1 MRILNKKFK
10 IGVNNSNTA
19 ITPIVTIG
27 KHRNDGIPQ
36 AGNAIALS
44 TKYFSQS
51 TMAQD
56 FVLLPILKN
65 FPNTT
70 TSLDIAKAD
79 YKISSFT
86 FQVLNI
92 KHDGKSLSD
101 HLSNISNTGLLS
113 QEVGFFLASQSNSY
127 LGDCLKVYSGI
138 ITSIKS
144 DDKTISI
151 TCEDYSSQVLEK
163 EVPYSK
169 LSLEDNG
176 KFRTEPYPMNYGY
189 FIYSKMF
196 LKPDDDSAEI
206 VGVFDNPSSF
216 YGNASNF
223 IKGVHFFDGLSEARM
238 SKQHSGLFARYD
250 ELMESKKG
258 KNLIGG
264 QQWYADPSKKAV
276 RFGKFDGEGSK
287 NFFGDNQF
295 EAEFHF
301 NKLGYTS
308 SYATSNMVFENINI
322 SDPFDLV
329 DASEVKKF
337 PLITNIYAPVNE
349 DTLDAGENAR
359 YYWQEWANTST
370 YIPEGTFLQPS
381 GYHIQK
387 GILYNNSQIEE
398 VENLNSYNE
407 HYTSENEYL
416 RIVDFSSEA
425 YISGAIGMGADAVN
439 SLPNITNVTT
449 NSGQWHDTG
458 ATVGVDCLFETPPQ
472 MVDNQRIYFT
482 LEMDMFARIQNHL
495 YEQDFPAYDNYS
507 SSSID
512 EFPQITRWYRGNNV
526 LPRFDYP
533 SQMGSDQYGEH
544 STMQMPCMPALL
556 YWIDDKPA
564 GGWYAV
570 QNIGNMNN
578 TNDFPASHEGQ
589 YEGVHI
595 KTGSTFAGSGQNLRS
610 LTFSRMELDDWNF
623 ATDEYFDPN
632 KFIGRILGAGLGVQ
646 DNNTP
651 YTNDGEICANLGMFV
666 DYGASEESWMNQ
678 EKTRGAFV
686 NHAAN
691 HSTLIYDYIPNEFLE
706 NNSQVEVQAIFRHLK
721 DSYNLT
727 NRQIFFTERGQ
738 APQSLSLNLWDSS
751 MSRTIF
757 TDPGGTYSYHLPD
770 DAEQGE
776 LWIRSLGY
784 YMIYVAQDFRNTDF
798 YAYLKNGRRIDLE
811 GSNAFLSNDFPHDM
825 DMVISNPAAVFSD
838 ILSTEVGYNFS
849 YTNETFYNHS
859 KLMEAWEAAFNQ
871 HEISPI
877 WYLEGDETLS
887 YTNKHK
893 FGFSV
898 SDKISTKNLFKD
910 LANECRLRPYF
921 NGKDFTFLV
930 IKDNYSAIGVIPDPD
945 PGDNTGGDTIDD
957 DTGDDTI
964 VEDVY
969 GCTNP
974 DAFNFNESANIDDGS
989 CLPVVYGC
997 LDEFADNYNPDANT
1011 ADSSCVY
1018 SGCTNSL
1025 ADNYNDFAT
1034 IDDGSCEY
1042 DGIPENEWIFGCPN
1056 PEAITFAEA
1065 QFLFEQGTIPEL
1077 SGYFQENVTFGTNDD
1092 CIFPWNLNEGDL
1104 VYGCTDE
1111 LASNYN
1117 PAANLEDGTCE
1128 YSLEV
1133 QEIKVSFTLI
1143 TTSSAPVCTISHS
1156 SWLNYKETTGV
1167 TFGTV
1172 EFDDGNKSY
1181 GETVELQ
1188 DDEGN
1193 DIVWNVHG
1201 AYCHTGGR
1209 AWEMIEGGPRYNNLS
1224 EYPAKSII
1232 IHPFPVDL
1240 FNTDS
1245 YEDPDLNPYGNPVSA
1260 RDNIFKINSN
1270 TQFSHQINP
1279 KYEAYFQSFENTPEG
1294 QGFIGAGAGMG
1305 AEFNDANVDTPPY
1318 TTGFG
1323 LLVDSIVLEHEQR
1336 IPLTDNEENTSGK
1349 PFEIINRWYTV
1360 EATLPRPN
1368 KIIHNTGGAADWE
1381 WQYFHPQEIMFS
1393 NPGFSTYLTNDW
1405 IYDLLDNNGVEALDG
1420 LFDYSYISE
1429 NLENS
1434 DIMSPF
1440 EAGNVPVGITIQ
1452 GLDYRTP
1459 ALSLDPYEYAHVDVT
1474 PELLPGTY
1482 LHRGLYVH
1490 NTDTPCSSCTYLWP
1504 SIGGANV
1511 VTTAYTRACHHPIA
1525 FMVVKSYDPNDDRG
1539 YAYPNQSM
1547 MPFRNG
1553 NESQGFP
1560 DLAFLSN
1567 AWQEENVT
1575 GSYPFGGESNAFT
1588 NGLRYSM
1595 QYSFYYTSHNL
1606 GTKTENWE
1614 NTRTDL
1620 RIGGTYEPIGVNW
1633 RLEIQSE
1640 SQASNS
1646 TSRSTPFSRNE
1657 SDISRIVKKHD
1668 VIKYNIT
1675 STKTKDVI
1683 GRCRVKF
1690 NSTTEQEGFEFG
1702 TDYFY
1707 WYDIP
1712 SIKKYYEDQG
1722 ITPTDTTLQEFYN
1735 INSNESSDEDGNMTT
1750 FKDCELN
1757 VESKYINDIHSARSL
1772 AQFLLGW
1779 NMNTHTQIS
1788 LTLPFEYIDL
1798 EVGDIIAIDKLLGND
1813 LIVGGEDY
1821 SYENFITNVNNGVVN
1836 YTTRLGQVILPMF
1849 MIDKLKINSNM
1860 TITISTTQ
1868 LHDWAGLKGYNSDVE
1883 LTIGATPPPLEDG
1896 VADDEFI
1903 YCEDPDAVNYGEE
1916 GDCEYEEEE
1925 EEEGLV
1931 GDVNGDGGVDI
1942 LDAVTLIQMVL
1953 ETIPATEEADVNGDG
1968 GVNVLDVV
1976 TLVQIILN

>member
-10 IGVNNSNTA
+10 IGVDNSNTA

-27 KHRNDGIPQ
+27 KHRNDGIPEV
-36 AGNAIALS
+36 GNAIALS

-163 EVPYSK
+163 EVPYAN

-196 LKPDDDSAEI
+196 LKPDDTSAEI

-322 SDPFDLV
+322 SDPYDLV

-349 DTLDAGENAR
+349 DTLDAGDNAR
-359 YYWQEWANTST
+359 YYWQEWANTNT
-370 YIPEGTFLQPS
+370 YIPEGTFLHPS

-425 YISGAIGMGADAVN
+425 YISGAMGMGADAVN
-439 SLPNITNVTT
+439 SLPNINGVTT

-495 YEQDFPAYDNYS
+495 YEQDLSPYTNGYQSNF
-507 SSSID
+507 ID
-512 EFPQITRWYRGNNV
+512 KFPQITRWYRGNNV

-578 TNDFPASHEGQ
+578 ANDFPPSHEGQ

-595 KTGSTFAGSGQNLRS
+595 KTGSAFAGSGQNLRS
-610 LTFSRMELDDWNF
+610 LTFSRMEEDDWNF
-623 ATDEYFDPN
+623 ETDEYFDPN
-632 KFIGRILGAGLGVQ
+632 NFIGRILGAGLGVQ

-691 HSTLIYDYIPNEFLE
+691 HSTLIYNYIPQEFFENESDLDR
-706 NNSQVEVQAIFRHLK
+706 QAIFQHLK
-721 DSYNLT
+721 DSYNLI
-727 NRQIFFTERGQ
+727 NRQIFFTEKGQ

-757 TDPGGTYSYHLPD
+757 TDPNGNYPYHLPD

-798 YAYLKNGRRIDLE
+798 YAYLKNGRRIDPQ
-811 GSNAFLSNDFPHDM
+811 GSNASLVNEFPHDV
-825 DMVISNPAAVFSD
+825 DTVISNPAAVFSD
-838 ILSTEVGYNFS
+838 ILITEVGYNFS

-859 KLMEAWEAAFNQ
+859 KLMEAWEVAFNQ

-893 FGFSV
+893 FGFSL

-930 IKDNYSAIGVIPDPD
+930 IKDNYNAIGVIPDPD
-945 PGDNTGGDTIDD
+945 TDPGDDTG
-957 DTGDDTI
+957 GDDTI

-974 DAFNFNESANIDDGS
+974 EAFNFNEYANIDDGS
-989 CLPVVYGC
+989 CEEVVYGC
-997 LDEFADNYNPDANT
+997 MDTLADNYNENANT

-1025 ADNYNDFAT
+1025 ADNYSDIAT
-1034 IDDGSCEY
+1034 IDDGSCEFN
-1042 DGIPENEWIFGCPN
+1042 GIPENEWIFGCPN
-1056 PEAITFAEA
+1056 PLAISLEEA

-1092 CIFPWNLNEGDL
+1092 CIFPWDLDEGAL

-1111 LASNYN
+1111 NASNYN
-1117 PAANLEDGTCE
+1117 EGANLDDGTCE
-1128 YSLEV
+1128 YSTV
-1133 QEIKVSFTLI
+1133 DKEIKVTFTLI
-1143 TTSSAPVCTISHS
+1143 TTSSIPVSLHYDTDFER
-1156 SWLNYKETTGV
+1156 SWYAAKNFVGHWDAENAWGDTVYLTDADGDDV
-1167 TFGTV
+1167 TF
-1172 EFDDGNKSY
+1172 
-1181 GETVELQ
+1181 
-1188 DDEGN
+1188 N
-1193 DIVWNVHG
+1193 DNGSFI
-1201 AYCHTGGR
+1201 HTGGS
-1209 AWEMIEGGPRYNNLS
+1209 AWQILEGGIRYNNLS
-1224 EYPAKSII
+1224 EYPPKTII
-1232 IHPFPVDL
+1232 IHPYPVDL
-1240 FNTDS
+1240 FDTDDYSEGNT
-1245 YEDPDLNPYGNPVSA
+1245 YNPFTSEY
-1260 RDNIFKINSN
+1260 NIFKSN
-1270 TQFSHQINP
+1270 TIGFSTDHKINP
-1279 KYEAYFQSFENTPEG
+1279 KYEQYFQSFTG
-1294 QGFIGAGAGMG
+1294 ADQGYGVIGAGRN
-1305 AEFNDANVDTPPY
+1305 FFIPNYDTNSDTPPY

-1336 IPLTDNEENTSGK
+1336 IPLTDNATNTQDH

-1368 KIIHNTGGAADWE
+1368 KIIHNTGGANDWE
-1381 WQYFHPQEIMFS
+1381 WQYFHPQNVWFS
-1393 NPGFSTYLTNDW
+1393 NPAFSTYLTNDW
-1405 IYDLLDNNGVEALDG
+1405 IYNLLDLNGEEALDG
-1420 LFDYSYISE
+1420 LFDYSYIQE
-1429 NLENS
+1429 NIQGAGSGGVLS
-1434 DIMSPF
+1434 TF

-1452 GLDYRTP
+1452 GLNYYSPLDYVP
-1459 ALSLDPYEYAHVDVT
+1459 DVGEFVDVV
-1474 PELLPGTY
+1474 PDLMPGSWSHQSVYAVGMTSVVSSCSY
-1482 LHRGLYVH
+1482 NRYTNIDEYNTVTSNHRGC
-1490 NTDTPCSSCTYLWP
+1490 P
-1504 SIGGANV
+1504 I
-1511 VTTAYTRACHHPIA
+1511 PIA
-1525 FMVVKSYDPNDDRG
+1525 FMVVKSYDPNDTVG

-1547 MPFRNG
+1547 MPMRNP
-1553 NESQGFP
+1553 NETFYNDDELFSGG
-1560 DLAFLSN
+1560 
-1567 AWQEENVT
+1567 WQEENVT
-1575 GSYPFGGESNAFT
+1575 GSYPFGGEEFSEV
-1588 NGLRYSM
+1588 GQDKRYAM
-1595 QYSFYYTSHNL
+1595 NYSPSHSSHNI
-1606 GTKTENWE
+1606 GTKTENWI
-1614 NTRTDL
+1614 NKRTDMK
-1620 RIGGTYEPIGVNW
+1620 IGGTYEPIGVNW
-1633 RLEIQSE
+1633 RLENI
-1640 SQASNS
+1640 SNTQGS
-1646 TSRSTPFSRNE
+1646 TNTSRSTPFSRNE

-1675 STKTKDVI
+1675 STKTKDVV

-1690 NSTTEQEGFEFG
+1690 NSTTEKEGFEFG

-1722 ITPTDTTLQEFYN
+1722 VTPTDTTLQEFYN
-1735 INSNESSDEDGNMTT
+1735 INSNESSDEDGNITT

-1757 VESKYINDIHSARSL
+1757 VESKYVNDIHSARSL

-1779 NMNTHTQIS
+1779 NMNTHTQIN

-1849 MIDKLKINSNM
+1849 MIDKLRINSNM

-1868 LHDWAGLKGYNSDVE
+1868 LHDWAGLKGYNSDVQ
-1883 LTIGATPPPLEDG
+1883 LTVGSTPPPLGDG
-1896 VADDEFI
+1896 EEESELTYGCTDETALN
-1903 YCEDPDAVNYGEE
+1903 YDPDA
-1916 GDCEYEEEE
+1916 DIDDDSCEYEDV
-1925 EEEGLV
+1925 GVL
-1931 GDVNGDGGVDI
+1931 GDVNGDGNVDI
-1942 LDAVTLIQMVL
+1942 LDAVTMIQMVL
-1953 ETIPATEEADVNGDG
+1953 QATPPSDAADVNGDG
-1968 GVNVLDVV
+1968 VVNVLDVV
-1976 TLVQIILN
+1976 TLIQIILN

>member
-163 EVPYSK
+163 EIPYAS

-206 VGVFDNPSSF
+206 VGVFDNPSSY
-216 YGNASNF
+216 YGNHQNF
-223 IKGVHFFDGLSEARM
+223 VRGVHFFDGLSEARM

-250 ELMESKKG
+250 DLMESKKG
-258 KNLIGG
+258 KMLVGG
-264 QQWYADPSKKAV
+264 AQWYADPSKKV
-276 RFGKFDGEGSK
+276 IRFGKFDGEGSK

-301 NKLGYTS
+301 NKLG
-308 SYATSNMVFENINI
+308 ATNSNASSNMVFENINI
-322 SDPFDLV
+322 SDPYDQV

-337 PLITNIYAPVNE
+337 PLITNVYAPVHDDTYEGE
-349 DTLDAGENAR
+349 DDGR
-359 YYWQEWANTST
+359 YYWQEWANTNT
-370 YIPEGTFLQPS
+370 YIPADTFFAS
-381 GYHIQK
+381 GGYHIQN
-387 GILYNNSQIEE
+387 GILYNNSQVEE
-398 VENLNSYNE
+398 VKNLNSYNE

-416 RIVDFSSEA
+416 RVIDFTSEA
-425 YISGAIGMGADAVN
+425 YISGAIGMGAKAVD
-439 SLPNITNVTT
+439 SLPGFSATT
-449 NSGQWHDTG
+449 GSNNWHKAG

-472 MVDNQRIYFT
+472 MVDNQRVFFT

-495 YEQDFPAYDNYS
+495 YEEDFPPYEQYQNQY
-507 SSSID
+507 ID
-512 EFPQITRWYRGNNV
+512 QFPQIS
-526 LPRFDYP
+526 RFYYGTTDVYP
-533 SQMGSDQYGEH
+533 TFQNPTQLGEDV
-544 STMQMPCMPALL
+544 STMQMPAMPALL

-570 QNIGNMNN
+570 QNIGNMNEPL
-578 TNDFPASHEGQ
+578 DFPASHNGV

-595 KTGSTFAGSGQNLRS
+595 KTGSAFAGAGQNLRS
-610 LTFSRMELDDWNF
+610 LTFSRMSYSDWNLPLP
-623 ATDEYFDPN
+623 DDDDIFDAN
-632 KFIGRILGAGLGVQ
+632 RFIGRVLGAGASAPY
-646 DNNTP
+646 NNYV

-686 NHAAN
+686 AFNDDDSMLYENYLPVEFDDESDLKLFKIHAN
-691 HSTLIYDYIPNEFLE
+691 LLND
-706 NNSQVEVQAIFRHLK
+706 
-721 DSYNLT
+721 YNLRD
-727 NRQIFFTERGQ
+727 RQVFFTEKGQ

-751 MSRTIF
+751 MSRTMF
-757 TDPGGTYSYHLPD
+757 SNNAEYYLPD

-798 YAYLKNGRRIDLE
+798 YAYLKSGRKIDLE
-811 GSNAFLSNDFPHDM
+811 GSNAFLANEFPYDI
-825 DMVISNPAAVFSD
+825 DMVISNPVAVFSD

-849 YTNETFYNHS
+849 YTAETFYNHS
-859 KLMEAWEAAFNQ
+859 KLMEAWEVAFNQ

-877 WYLEGDETLS
+877 WYLEGNETLS

-893 FGFSV
+893 FGFSL
-898 SDKISTKNLFKD
+898 SNKISTKNLFKD

-930 IKDNYSAIGVIPDPD
+930 IKDNYNAIGNIPNPETD
-945 PGDNTGGDTIDD
+945 PGDGSGEDD
-957 DTGDDTI
+957 DII
-964 VEDVY
+964 VEDVA
-969 GCTNP
+969 GCT
-974 DAFNFNESANIDDGS
+974 
-989 CLPVVYGC
+989 
-997 LDEFADNYNPDANT
+997 DETALNYN
-1011 ADSSCVY
+1011 SE
-1018 SGCTNSL
+1018 
-1025 ADNYNDFAT
+1025 AT
-1034 IDDGSCEY
+1034 IDDGSCIERVYGCMDEFAFNYNENANIPDNTCIYEGCTNPLADNYNEEASIDDGSCEY
-1042 DGIPENEWIFGCPN
+1042 NGIPENEWIFGCPN
-1056 PEAITFAEA
+1056 PTAITFEEA

-1104 VYGCTDE
+1104 VPGCTDVN
-1111 LASNYN
+1111 ATNYDEG
-1117 PAANLEDGTCE
+1117 ANFEDGTCE
-1128 YSLEV
+1128 YSTV
-1133 QEIKVSFTLI
+1133 DKEIKVTFTLI
-1143 TTSSAPVCTISHS
+1143 TTSSIPVSFHYDNDFGR
-1156 SWLNYKETTGV
+1156 SWYTAQNFVGQWDHPSAW
-1167 TFGTV
+1167 GDTV
-1172 EFDDGNKSY
+1172 YLEDDDGGDANFNEI
-1181 GETVELQ
+1181 GTF
-1188 DDEGN
+1188 
-1193 DIVWNVHG
+1193 I
-1201 AYCHTGGR
+1201 HTGGS
-1209 AWEMIEGGPRYNNLS
+1209 AWQILEGGIRYNNLS
-1224 EYPAKSII
+1224 EYPPKSII
-1232 IHPFPVDL
+1232 IHPYPVDL
-1240 FNTDS
+1240 FSTDDYAEGNTS
-1245 YEDPDLNPYGNPVSA
+1245 NPFTSEH
-1260 RDNIFKINSN
+1260 NIFKIDSVGF
-1270 TQFSHQINP
+1270 TTDPKINP
-1279 KYEAYFQSFENTPEG
+1279 KYEQYFQSFTGADPG
-1294 QGFIGAGAGMG
+1294 YGVIGAGRN
-1305 AEFNDANVDTPPY
+1305 FYIPNYDANSDTPPY

-1336 IPLTDNEENTSGK
+1336 IPITDNATNTQDY

-1368 KIIHNTGGAADWE
+1368 KVIHNTGGANDWE
-1381 WQYFHPQEIMFS
+1381 WQYFHPQNVWFS
-1393 NPGFSTYLTNDW
+1393 NPAFSTYLTNDW
-1405 IYDLLDNNGVEALDG
+1405 IYNLLDTDGEEALDG
-1420 LFDYSYISE
+1420 LFDYSYIQE
-1429 NLENS
+1429 NIQGAGADGVLS
-1434 DIMSPF
+1434 TF

-1452 GLDYRTP
+1452 GLNYYSPLDYVP
-1459 ALSLDPYEYAHVDVT
+1459 DVGEFVDVV
-1474 PELLPGTY
+1474 PDLLPGSWNQMSVYAVGLTSIVSSCSY
-1482 LHRGLYVH
+1482 NRYTHIDEYNTVTSNHRGC
-1490 NTDTPCSSCTYLWP
+1490 PM
-1504 SIGGANV
+1504 
-1511 VTTAYTRACHHPIA
+1511 PIA
-1525 FMVVKSYDPNDDRG
+1525 FMVVKSYDPNDTVG

-1547 MPFRNG
+1547 MPMRNP
-1553 NESQGFP
+1553 NETYFNDDENFSGG
-1560 DLAFLSN
+1560 
-1567 AWQEENVT
+1567 WQEENLT
-1575 GSYPFGGESNAFT
+1575 GSYPFGGEEFSEMGQNK
-1588 NGLRYSM
+1588 RYAM
-1595 QYSFYYTSHNL
+1595 NYAPFYSSHNL
-1606 GTKTENWE
+1606 GTKTENWIDK
-1614 NTRTDL
+1614 RTDMK
-1620 RIGGTYEPIGVNW
+1620 IGGTYEPIGVNW
-1633 RLEIQSE
+1633 RLENI
-1640 SQASNS
+1640 SNTQGS
-1646 TSRSTPFSRNE
+1646 TNTPRSTPFSRNE

-1788 LTLPFEYIDL
+1788 LTLPLEYIEL

-1836 YTTRLGQVILPMF
+1836 YTTRLGQVILPIF

-1868 LHDWAGLKGYNSDVE
+1868 LHDWAGLKGYNSDVQ
-1883 LTIGATPPPLEDG
+1883 LTVGATPPPLGD
-1896 VADDEFI
+1896 
-1903 YCEDPDAVNYGEE
+1903 GEE
-1916 GDCEYEEEE
+1916 DSELTFGCTDEDAINYDADADIDDGSCQYEEEE
-1925 EEEGLV
+1925 EEEVLI
-1931 GDVNGDGGVDI
+1931 GDINGDGNVDI
-1942 LDAVTLIQMVL
+1942 LDVVTMVGMVL
-1953 ETIPATEEADVNGDG
+1953 GTAPATEEADVNGDG

-1976 TLVQIILN
+1976 TLVGIILN